1 MLIIEEHDKY
11 SYNVTKRCTM
21 NIKRLKEAERD
32 FFGLYPE
39 GFSDPNM
46 AEIMKRHNPTKLY
59 TLAQASFTQA
69 AFDSPTEVV
78 ENMAK
83 LVSRST
89 MISLFE
95 KPKFRD
101 FTKELSTLDQRHL
114 AGGLRAFLYGD
125 QRQGF
130 EDMVAVLEL
139 GKLAKWSLVTACPV
153 YLRPDEEVFVKPTTA
168 KGIIEHF
175 EVSGLIYKPKPTY
188 DFYKGYRELILE
200 MKQHVSPIISE
211 AGNAA
216 FTGFLMMS
224 LENG

>member
-1 MLIIEEHDKY
+1 
-11 SYNVTKRCTM
+11 M

-46 AEIMKRHNPTKLY
+46 AEIMKRHNPTKIY
-59 TLAQASFTQA
+59 AFAKASFSKE
-69 AFDSPTEVV
+69 AFDSPDDVV
-78 ENMAK
+78 ANMAK

-89 MISLFE
+89 MVSLFE

-101 FTKELSTLDQRHL
+101 FINELSLLDKRHL
-114 AGGLRAFLYGD
+114 AGGLHDFLYGN
-125 QRQGF
+125 QPQGF
-130 EDMVAVLEL
+130 EAMVEVLEL

-153 YLRPDEEVFVKPTTA
+153 YMRPDEEVFVKPTTA

-175 EVSGLIYKPKPTY
+175 EVSGLIYKPKPTF
-188 DFYKGYRELILE
+188 DFYKGYRALILE
-200 MKQHVSPIISE
+200 MKQQVSPIIS
-211 AGNAA
+211 AHGNAA